1 MTNYLLGES
10 FPIRGTVDSSDDN
23 FLETSNIG
31 MAGTHCVIGNA
42 TGVVIFTG
50 DNSVF
55 GQVIEP
61 NNSYSI

>member
-1 MTNYLLGES
+1 MADYRPGES
-10 FPIRGTVDSSDDN
+10 IPVRGTVDSSDDN

-31 MAGTHCVIGNA
+31 MAGTHCVMGNA

-55 GQVIEP
+55 GRVNNP
-61 NNSYSI
+61 NMSYSV